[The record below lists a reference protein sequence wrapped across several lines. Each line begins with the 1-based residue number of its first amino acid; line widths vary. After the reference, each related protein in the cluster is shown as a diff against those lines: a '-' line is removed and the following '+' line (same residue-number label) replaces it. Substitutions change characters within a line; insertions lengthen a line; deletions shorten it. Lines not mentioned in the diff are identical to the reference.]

1 MTSLSPFQKR
11 EGCDRMGKILR
22 CDSLRDGSLEVEFA
36 KEEDAQ
42 RALMMTSFSY
52 SVRVQGRK
60 TLTNIPI
67 SVTPHRTK
75 NFCKGVITCFDL
87 KDTSEEEIVEGLST
101 SGVVGAYRIR
111 SRRGDEGIATNSII
125 LTFNST
131 ELPTEVTVGY
141 LRVKV
146 RPYIPNPM
154 RCFRCQRFG
163 HTKTYCRNRL
173 TCAKCASTEHV
184 DEDCDATAYRCVNCG
199 DGQNSH
205 ASFDRSCPA
214 LAKEKEINSIKATR
228 NVSFKEARE
237 IYNASHPSISYAQK
251 AKVPVKEA
259 RTSFDSMSAAQL
271 LTILRSFGL
280 TVVTPAGMPVATA
293 AAEPSAA
300 PVSAV
305 TVPSDIPTGRV
316 NVQVTSAIAPSSAD
330 TIATNA
336 LEEGGWERARG
347 RRERG
352 RRPSPPE
359 NAKSGSTHSP
369 PRTAVMEA
377 LRRGEEERKAREAKR
392 ARLAEKAKE
401 ARHSPVTEA
410 SPSQTVR
417 DTTGAVDRQTV
428 NPALMGPPPLPPLP
442 PHRRPAPPPP
452 PAVLATPDIRPPPEN
467 PPAVPRPSKPPSAP
481 SRPIKRGLPLTGS
494 PTDHPHPKVKHHSSS
509 VHARASSA
517 DGRLYQGGSVRA
529 RVRYGDSSS
538 DASEV

>member
-42 RALMMTSFSY
+42 RALTMTSFSY

-67 SVTPHRTK
+67 FVTPHRTK

-87 KDTSEEEIVEGLST
+87 RDTSEEEIVEGLCS

-111 SRRGDEGIATNSII
+111 SRRGDESSATNSII

-131 ELPTEVTVGY
+131 ELPAEVTVGY

-163 HTKTYCRNRL
+163 HTKTYCRNRV

-184 DEDCDATAYRCVNCG
+184 DENCDATAYRCVNCR
-199 DGQNSH
+199 DGQNAH

-214 LAKEKEINSIKATR
+214 LAMEKEINSIKVTR

-237 IYNASHPSISYAQK
+237 IYNASHPSVSYAQK
-251 AKVPVKEA
+251 AKIPVKET
-259 RTSFDSMSAAQL
+259 RTSFDGMSAAQL
-271 LTILRSFGL
+271 LNILRSFGL
-280 TVVTPAGMPVATA
+280 TVVAPTGMPVATA
-293 AAEPSAA
+293 AADPSAA

-305 TVPSDIPTGRV
+305 SAPPDIHSGREDA
-316 NVQVTSAIAPSSAD
+316 QVTSATAPSGDD
-330 TIATNA
+330 TIATNVP
-336 LEEGGWERARG
+336 EEGGWEKARG

-352 RRPSPPE
+352 RRLSPPE
-359 NAKSGSTHSP
+359 HTKSGSGRSP

-392 ARLAEKAKE
+392 ARLVEKAKE
-401 ARHSPVTEA
+401 ARQSPVTDA
-410 SPSQTVR
+410 STSQTVR
-417 DTTGAVDRQTV
+417 EATDALGRQTV
-428 NPALMGPPPLPPLP
+428 NPALMGPPSSSSAATA
-442 PHRRPAPPPP
+442 PAART
-452 PAVLATPDIRPPPEN
+452 PAGSAANTRC
-467 PPAVPRPSKPPSAP
+467 SAP
-481 SRPIKRGLPLTGS
+481 
-494 PTDHPHPKVKHHSSS
+494 
-509 VHARASSA
+509 AREPA
-517 DGRLYQGGSVRA
+517 GGS
-529 RVRYGDSSS
+529 
-538 DASEV
+538 ETL

>member
-36 KEEDAQ
+36 KEEDAR

-60 TLTNIPI
+60 TVTNIPI

-87 KDTSEEEIVEGLST
+87 KDTSEEEIVEGLSS
-101 SGVVGAYRIR
+101 SGVVGAFRIR
-111 SRRGDEGIATNSII
+111 SRRKDESIATNNII
-125 LTFNST
+125 LTFDST
-131 ELPTEVTVGY
+131 ELPTEVIVGY
-141 LRVKV
+141 IRVKV

-173 TCAKCASTEHV
+173 TCAKCASTEHI
-184 DEDCDATAYRCVNCG
+184 DEDCDATAYRCVNCR
-199 DGQNSH
+199 DGQNAH

-214 LAKEKEINSIKATR
+214 LAVEKEINSIKATR
-228 NVSFKEARE
+228 NVSFREARE
-237 IYNASHPSISYAQK
+237 IYNASHPSISYAEK
-251 AKVPVKEA
+251 VKVPVKETRA
-259 RTSFDSMSAAQL
+259 SFDGMSAAQL

-280 TVVTPAGMPVATA
+280 TVVTPTGMTLATA
-293 AAEPSAA
+293 VTESSDT

-305 TVPSDIPTGRV
+305 SAPSDTPIGGGDAQVPPITG
-316 NVQVTSAIAPSSAD
+316 PSVAD
-330 TIATNA
+330 TTATNPP
-336 LEEGGWERARG
+336 EEGGWERARG
-347 RRERG
+347 RREKG
-352 RRPSPPE
+352 RRTSSPE
-359 NAKSGSTHSP
+359 HTKSGPTRSP

-392 ARLAEKAKE
+392 ARLVEKAKE
-401 ARHSPVTEA
+401 ARQPPVTEA
-410 SPSQTVR
+410 SSSQTSR
-417 DTTGAVDRQTV
+417 DATDAVGRQTV
-428 NPALMGPPPLPPLP
+428 NPAQMGPPPPPPQP
-442 PHRRPAPPPP
+442 PHRRPAAPPP
-452 PAVLATPDIRPPPEN
+452 PAAPSTRPPP
-467 PPAVPRPSKPPSAP
+467 AP
-481 SRPIKRGLPLTGS
+481 SRPSKRGLPLTES
-494 PTDHPHPKVKHHSSS
+494 PTEGGSIHPKVKYYSSS